1 MNFRTPAV
9 RLGLLPAGIA
19 LALAPSFASAQ
30 EAAAGTT
37 DLDRISVTGSRIRGA
52 NMETQQPILTMT
64 RESLEKQGF
73 SSVADVLN
81 NLTSAGSPAISRSDS
96 LSSGENVGGYY
107 VDLRNLGAQR
117 TLVLMNG
124 KRLGATTAGY
134 QDLGQIPMSA
144 IERIEVLKDGASS
157 IYGSDA
163 IAGVVN
169 VITRKNFDG
178 GEVNV
183 YFGQYDQGDGENQ
196 QYSMT
201 LGATGERGSM
211 TLSAEYSKQDPV
223 WAKDR
228 WYSRDGGK
236 GPNSTAADDWSS
248 VSQNS
253 TWCDPRVWG
262 NCKPRAGDVPQPEW
276 YTLNAGGNPNN
287 PADYHLLTPAEYANS
302 NEQMSVLTGT
312 ERKSLYV
319 NGTYD
324 FTDTI
329 SLNADVL
336 YNERNT
342 DQQIAGYPYQSLSW
356 GLPLSGES
364 AFNPLPASTDPD
376 VARAP
381 VEFRR
386 RLWEVP
392 RTTESQLK
400 TLRFAPTVSG
410 YFEFAGKT
418 FDWDVGALWNR
429 NESIKSNHGD
439 MSLIAAEQAL
449 GASFIN
455 ANGVAQCGTAANPVA
470 LGDCRPWNPLLPY
483 GVAGQGSL
491 ADPELQDFLFPTY
504 TTRGVTKTT
513 SFTANLAGSIVTLP
527 AGDLGFAVGVEHR
540 KEEGSYVPD
549 AFSQSGMSTGLGQK
563 PTQGEYDLNEVYLE
577 LNVPILADMAFA
589 KELTLNVAS
598 RYSDYSNFGGTTNS
612 KFGLTWRPMD
622 ELLVR
627 GTYAEGFRAPT
638 IADLYGGLSSS
649 FERYIDP
656 CGITAPGSVAGS
668 AACIS
673 GGAPANYTQLGQGGN
688 VCGSLPCQSGDQFVS
703 GANPNLTP
711 ETSKSTTFGLV
722 WSPRWV
728 QGLDVSLDWYKYEIS
743 DMIIDDSVDRIL
755 RDCYVLGN
763 TDRCSSVTRAAD
775 GHISAITYGTAN
787 LGKMETEGYDL
798 GIKYRLPELAIGQ
811 FNIDWQTS
819 YLSKYDEAAQNAAGN
834 EIMMGKVGQD
844 ALFRV
849 RSNFNVNWA
858 LGDFS
863 VNYTAR
869 YYSGLNEDCISIG
882 CTDPDR
888 YAYGEKA
895 PLRKTGANT
904 FHDLQVSYKAPWD
917 ATIALGANNVFDHKG
932 PLMYSQQNSSFA
944 YYGGFDIGRFLYM
957 KYTQRF

>member
-19 LALAPSFASAQ
+19 LALVPSFASAQ
-30 EAAAGTT
+30 EAASGTT

-64 RESLEKQGF
+64 RETLEKQGF
-73 SSVADVLN
+73 SNVADVLN

-107 VDLRNLGAQR
+107 VDIRNLGAQR

-124 KRLGATTAGY
+124 KRLGATTGGY
-134 QDLGQIPMSA
+134 QDLSQIPMSA
-144 IERIEVLKDGASS
+144 VERIEVLKDGASS

-201 LGATGERGSM
+201 LGATGERGSL

-228 WYSRDGGK
+228 WYSRDGGR
-236 GPNSTAADDWSS
+236 GPNSVAADGSPI
-248 VSQNS
+248 SQYGS
-253 TWCDPRVWG
+253 WCNPLQVNCADSKTAVW
-262 NCKPRAGDVPQPEW
+262 Q
-276 YTLNAGGNPNN
+276 TLNQGGNPNN
-287 PADYHLLTPAEYANS
+287 PNDYHTLTAEEYANS
-302 NEQMSVLTGT
+302 NEQMSLLTGI

-329 SLNADVL
+329 SLNTDVL

-342 DQQIAGYPYQSLSW
+342 FQQIAGYPYQSSSF
-356 GLPLSGES
+356 GTPLTAES
-364 AFNPLPASTDPD
+364 AFNPVGQSVD
-376 VARAP
+376 
-381 VEFRR
+381 FRR

-392 RTTESQLK
+392 RTTDSQLK

-410 YFEFAGKT
+410 YFELAGKS

-429 NESIKSNHGD
+429 NESIKTQRGD
-439 MSLIAAEQAL
+439 MSLIASEQAL

-455 ANGVAQCGTAANPVA
+455 AQGVAQCGTAANPIA

-513 SFTANLAGSIVTLP
+513 SFTANLSGSIVTLP

-549 AFSQSGMSTGLGQK
+549 AFAQSGMSTGLGQK

-589 KELTLNVAS
+589 KELTLNLAS

-612 KFGLTWRPMD
+612 KFGLTWRPID

-649 FERYIDP
+649 FERYTDP
-656 CGITAPGSVAGS
+656 CAVGVSGSVAGN
-668 AACIS
+668 AACLA
-673 GGAPANYTQLGQGGN
+673 GGAPADYVQLGQGN
-688 VCGSLPCQSGDQFVS
+688 VPCSTTPCQSGDQFIS
-703 GANPNLTP
+703 GANPNLAP
-711 ETSKSTTFGLV
+711 ETSKSKTVGLV

-728 QGLDVSLDWYKYEIS
+728 QGLDVSLDWYRYEIS
-743 DMIIDDSVDRIL
+743 NMIIDDSVDRIL
-755 RDCYVLGN
+755 RDCYVLG
-763 TDRCSSVTRAAD
+763 DSSRCGSVTRAAD

-787 LGKMETEGYDL
+787 LGKMDTEGYDL

-811 FNIDWQTS
+811 FAIDWQTS
-819 YLSKYDEAAQNAAGN
+819 YLSKYDEAAQNAAGDD
-834 EIMMGKVGQD
+834 IMIGRVGQD

-849 RSNFNVNWA
+849 RSNLGVNWS
-858 LGDFS
+858 LGSFG

-869 YYSGLNEDCISIG
+869 YYSGLNEPCIAIG

-888 YAYGEKA
+888 IAYGETA
-895 PLRKTGANT
+895 PLRKTGSNT
-904 FHDLQVSYKAPWD
+904 FHDLQVSWKAPWD

-957 KYTQRF
+957 KYTQKF

>member
-19 LALAPSFASAQ
+19 LALVPSFASAQ
-30 EAAAGTT
+30 EAASGTT

-64 RESLEKQGF
+64 RETLEKQGF
-73 SSVADVLN
+73 SNVADVLN

-107 VDLRNLGAQR
+107 VDIRNLGAQR

-124 KRLGATTAGY
+124 KRLGATTGGY
-134 QDLGQIPMSA
+134 QDLSQIPMSA
-144 IERIEVLKDGASS
+144 VERIEVLKDGASS

-201 LGATGERGSM
+201 LGATGERGSL

-228 WYSRDGGK
+228 WYSRDGGR
-236 GPNSTAADDWSS
+236 GPNSVAADGSPI
-248 VSQNS
+248 SQYGS
-253 TWCDPRVWG
+253 WCNPLQVNCADSKTAVW
-262 NCKPRAGDVPQPEW
+262 Q
-276 YTLNAGGNPNN
+276 TLNQGGNPNN
-287 PADYHLLTPAEYANS
+287 PNDYHTLTAEEYANS
-302 NEQMSVLTGT
+302 NEQMSLLTGI

-329 SLNADVL
+329 SLNTDVL

-342 DQQIAGYPYQSLSW
+342 FQQIAGYPYQSSSF
-356 GLPLSGES
+356 GTPLTAES
-364 AFNPLPASTDPD
+364 AFNPVGQNVD
-376 VARAP
+376 
-381 VEFRR
+381 FRR

-392 RTTESQLK
+392 RTTDSQLK

-410 YFEFAGKT
+410 YFELAGKS

-429 NESIKSNHGD
+429 NESIKTQRGD
-439 MSLIAAEQAL
+439 MSLIASEQAL

-455 ANGVAQCGTAANPVA
+455 AQGVAQCGTAANPIA

-513 SFTANLAGSIVTLP
+513 SFTANLSGSIVTLP

-549 AFSQSGMSTGLGQK
+549 AFAQSGMSTGLGQK

-612 KFGLTWRPMD
+612 KFGLTWRPID

-649 FERYIDP
+649 FERYTDP
-656 CGITAPGSVAGS
+656 CAVGVSGSVAGN
-668 AACIS
+668 AACLA
-673 GGAPANYTQLGQGGN
+673 GGAPADYVQLGQGN
-688 VCGSLPCQSGDQFVS
+688 VPCSTTPCQSGDQFIS
-703 GANPNLTP
+703 GANPNLSP
-711 ETSKSTTFGLV
+711 ETSKSKTVGLV

-728 QGLDVSLDWYKYEIS
+728 QGLDVSLDWYRYEIS
-743 DMIIDDSVDRIL
+743 NMIIDDSVDRIL
-755 RDCYVLGN
+755 RDCYVLG
-763 TDRCSSVTRAAD
+763 DSSRCGSVTRAAD

-787 LGKMETEGYDL
+787 LGKMDTEGYDL

-811 FNIDWQTS
+811 FAIDWQTS
-819 YLSKYDEAAQNAAGN
+819 YLSKYDEAAQNAAGDD
-834 EIMMGKVGQD
+834 IMIGRVGQD

-849 RSNFNVNWA
+849 RSNLGVNWS
-858 LGDFS
+858 LGSFG

-869 YYSGLNEDCISIG
+869 YYSGLNEPCIAIG

-888 YAYGEKA
+888 IAYGETA
-895 PLRKTGANT
+895 PLRKTGSNT
-904 FHDLQVSYKAPWD
+904 FHDLQVSWKAPWD

-957 KYTQRF
+957 KYTQKF